1 MAKVKMIV
9 EDDFGN
15 EISSKSYDLGS
26 SLTTLT
32 KIETAISSVSGDI
45 LGNISADVLGLE
57 QAKFSK
63 KVDTKLTEP
72 TS

>member
-1 MAKVKMIV
+1 MIL

-32 KIETAISSVSGDI
+32 KIETAISTVSGAM
-45 LGNISADVLGLE
+45 LGNISADVLALE
-57 QAKFSK
+57 QASFSK
-63 KVDTKLTEP
+63 KVATSPTEA